1 MNFLKKCFNR
11 TVVMLIA
18 IVLEVLFI
26 IPVIAIPAIII
37 FTVVA
42 ICLPILIMSIV
53 KIVKYNNRHRKVKQ

>member
-1 MNFLKKCFNR
+1 
-11 TVVMLIA
+11 MLMLNTMG
-18 IVLEVLFI
+18 LEVLFI